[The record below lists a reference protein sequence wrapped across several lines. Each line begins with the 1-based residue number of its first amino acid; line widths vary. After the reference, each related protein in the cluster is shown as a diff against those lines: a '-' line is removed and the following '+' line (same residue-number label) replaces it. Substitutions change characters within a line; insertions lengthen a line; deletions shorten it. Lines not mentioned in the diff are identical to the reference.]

1 MPSTFDQ
8 RVSAGLAR
16 LHARSAVTATYR
28 RGATEL
34 EISLTWGGPAVEEFE
49 TTGTTVVSERASA
62 IVLDYAELLSQFG
75 VPQIGDEIEADG
87 IVRRVL
93 PMDDNGP
100 AYRFSGNARQALRIH
115 TKIVEES

>member
-16 LHARSAVTATYR
+16 LHARTSVTATYR
-28 RGATEL
+28 RGANEL
-34 EISLTWGGPAVEEFE
+34 EISLTWGGPGVEEFE
-49 TTGTTVVSERASA
+49 TTGTTVVAERADA
-62 IVLDYAELLSQFG
+62 IVLDYADLFAQFG
-75 VPQIGDEIEADG
+75 IPQLGDEIEADG
-87 IVRRVL
+87 ILRRVL

-115 TKIVEES
+115 TKIVEET